1 MPKKNSVFGSTTL
14 LALAVGIFLLLSG
27 IQTLVDLT
35 SPVSKAAQ
43 GLGKLVGADQTSGV
57 LTVVF
62 AILKIV
68 SGGVLVVGPFGL
80 LTSGIR
86 KLAFWVIMGFWAVL
100 TLWLAYAGVVQV
112 RSGQGTILA
121 WVQELSLNIAILAA
135 LWQLKPEG
143 K

>member
-1 MPKKNSVFGSTTL
+1 MPKKNAVFVSTTL

-27 IQTLVDLT
+27 IQTLVDLN
-35 SPVSKAAQ
+35 SPFSKAAQ
-43 GLGKLVGADQTSGV
+43 GLGKLVGVDQTSGV

-62 AILKIV
+62 AILKIA

-80 LTSGIR
+80 LTTGIR
-86 KLAFWVIMGFWAVL
+86 KLAFWVIVGFWAVL
-100 TLWLAYAGVVQV
+100 TLWLAYAGAVQV
-112 RSGQGTILA
+112 RGGQGTILG
-121 WVQELSLNIAILAA
+121 WLQEFSLNIAILAA